1 MSPLLDSIAT
11 LLASDG
17 ESNAQR
23 GATARPGGS
32 STVDPARLQ
41 REQLVLR
48 RTYRANVY
56 PVLFLGRA
64 GRSWDDYGVIA
75 AVDRWVVIG
84 RYDRN
89 HPYKPPRFA
98 IDPAPVSRHY
108 YDDGRGLHLCWYGL
122 QEWNPDWTI
131 ATGLGAVHRFLGL
144 LDRGKVD

>member
-1 MSPLLDSIAT
+1 MSSLLGRMAV
-11 LLASDG
+11 LLSAAA
-17 ESNAQR
+17 ESNSQPA
-23 GATARPGGS
+23 ATRS
-32 STVDPARLQ
+32 RETIDLARLQ

-56 PVLFLGRA
+56 PVLFRGRA

-75 AVDRWVVIG
+75 AIDRWVVTG

-89 HPYKPPRFA
+89 HPYAPPRFA

-108 YDDGRGLHLCWYGL
+108 YDDGRGLHLCWCGS